1 MLISTKGTYALR
13 AMSYIAKNNGDNEYI
28 CLSCIANNLC
38 ISRKYLESIMTLLAK
53 NKLVDVCLG
62 KCGGYKLNRP
72 VEEYSLFDILIATEQ
87 ELKTTPCNCIGENST
102 CNEKS
107 SCSVLNTYNELH
119 EMICDYLKKKTI
131 KDLI

>member
-13 AMSYIAKNNGDNEYI
+13 AMSYMANNNGNNEYI
-28 CLSCIANNLC
+28 CLSTMATNLN
-38 ISRKYLESIMTLLAK
+38 ISRKYLESIMTILAK

-62 KCGGYKLNRP
+62 KCGGYKLNR
-72 VEEYSLFDILIATEQ
+72 EINEYSLFDILIVTEQ
-87 ELKTTPCNCIGENST
+87 EFKTTSCSCINKNDE

-119 EMICDYLKKKTI
+119 DLICDYLKNKTL
-131 KDLI
+131 KDLL